1 MQTNPLFLG
10 IPLDLRRAV
19 HYDIN
24 YLCDFL
30 AVLPLP
36 VCPLRAGKAWRTLS
50 HIELRHDVDH
60 CLQSALAMAVVE
72 QRHGFASS
80 YYFLPPD
87 GITKKRN
94 YFGSIE
100 KDRIRVSR
108 RFIETALAIQ
118 EMGHE
123 VGLHNDLIPLAAAT
137 GAPIADLLAA
147 LLHELRKHG
156 LHVTGTA
163 SHGSPLC
170 RRYGFVNYDIFE
182 KEGERERERERKRR
196 VVQIDGKTVSIPS
209 LNMQD
214 FGLDYEAYSRP
225 FDLYISDSRN
235 NLYLYCP
242 EKKPI
247 NLTPT
252 KLKRHI
258 LSNNLP
264 NKNIPIIIQS
274 LIHPDH
280 WSPIC
285 NADVTRHHVFLE
297 GIQDIY
303 LKKRLEERR
312 FLIRNRENILYHC
325 AMDTVSSYEV
335 AYGTEAS
342 HFSGQ
347 RAWLDML
354 APHLRPTIHTVLE
367 LGCGQGELL
376 ALVMRSLDAT
386 GGGPRLGVGVDASY
400 AAIADCAVR
409 YPHLRWAHSPCED
422 FIDKLLA
429 RAAEVGSLPPRFDL
443 ILDKTG
449 MTAIPDFPTAFALLK
464 KLSYCLAPGGRYIYM
479 ASPGFYER
487 RYADKA
493 LWPLSWLEIC
503 QRVFPHARCLRND
516 GALLYEFAN
525 EPLPIRN
532 A

>member
-1 MQTNPLFLG
+1 MQTNPLICG
-10 IPLDLRRAV
+10 IPLDLRRAL

-30 AVLPLP
+30 AALPLP
-36 VCPLRAGKAWRTLS
+36 VCPLRTGNAWRTLS
-50 HIELRHDVDH
+50 HIELRHDVDR

-72 QRHGFASS
+72 QRHGIASS

-87 GITKKRN
+87 GITQKHN

-100 KDRIRVSR
+100 KNRIRVSR
-108 RFIETALAIQ
+108 RFIETAQAIQ
-118 EMGHE
+118 DMGHE

-170 RRYGFVNYDIFE
+170 KQYGFTNYDIFRAQ
-182 KEGERERERERKRR
+182 EGEERLLS
-196 VVQIDGKTVSIPS
+196 INGKTLSIPS
-209 LNMQD
+209 LNMRD

-225 FDLYISDSRN
+225 FELYISDSRN
-235 NLYLYCP
+235 KLLLYTS
-242 EKKPI
+242 EKKSI

-252 KLKRHI
+252 KLKHHI
-258 LSNNLP
+258 LSTSLP
-264 NKNIPIIIQS
+264 KKAAPVTIQA

-280 WSPIC
+280 WLPVC
-285 NADVTRHHVFLE
+285 CADAERIGSILE
-297 GIQDIY
+297 GTQDIF
-303 LKKRLEERR
+303 LRRRLEERR
-312 FLIRNRENILYHC
+312 FLVRSRENVLYHTT
-325 AMDTVSSYEV
+325 MDTGSSYELSYSTK
-335 AYGTEAS
+335 AF

-347 RAWLDML
+347 RTWLELL
-354 APHLRPTIHTVLE
+354 APHLRPAIHTVLE

-376 ALVMRSLDAT
+376 ALVMRSLGAER
-386 GGGPRLGVGVDASY
+386 GGPRLGVGVDASY

-409 YPHLRWAHSPCED
+409 YPHLRWAQGPCEQ

-429 RAAEVGSLPPRFDL
+429 QAAEVGSLPPRFDL

-449 MTAIPDFPTAFALLK
+449 MTSIPDFPTAFALLK
-464 KLSYCLAPGGRYIYM
+464 KLSCCLAPGGRYIYM

-503 QRVFPHARCLRND
+503 QRVFPHARCLLND
-516 GALLYEFAN
+516 NALIYEFAN

>member
-1 MQTNPLFLG
+1 MQTNPLICG
-10 IPLDLRRAV
+10 IPLDLRRAL

-30 AVLPLP
+30 AALPLP
-36 VCPLRAGKAWRTLS
+36 VCPLRTGNAWRTLS
-50 HIELRHDVDH
+50 HIELRHDVDL

-72 QRHGFASS
+72 QRHGIASS

-87 GITKKRN
+87 GITQKHN

-100 KDRIRVSR
+100 KNRIRVSR
-108 RFIETALAIQ
+108 RFIETAQAIQ
-118 EMGHE
+118 DMGHE

-170 RRYGFVNYDIFE
+170 KQYGFVNYDIFSRAR
-182 KEGERERERERKRR
+182 EGERR

-209 LNMQD
+209 LNMRD
-214 FGLDYEAYSRP
+214 FGLDYEAYSRHRE
-225 FDLYISDSRN
+225 LCISDSGN
-235 NLYLYCP
+235 NLQLFISGKEP
-242 EKKPI
+242 QK
-247 NLTPT
+247 LTPSN
-252 KLKRHI
+252 LKYHI
-258 LSNNLP
+258 LSRNLP
-264 NKNIPIIIQS
+264 DKETPITIQA

-280 WSPIC
+280 WLPIC
-285 NADVTRHHVFLE
+285 NGDRERQEALLDNIH
-297 GIQDIY
+297 GIY
-303 LKKRLEERR
+303 LKRRLQERR
-312 FLIRNRENILYHC
+312 FLIRNRKNILYHS
-325 AMDTVSSYEV
+325 AMDAVSSYEISYSTK
-335 AYGTEAS
+335 AF

-347 RAWLDML
+347 RTWLDML
-354 APHLRPTIHTVLE
+354 TPHLRPTIHTVLE

-376 ALVMRSLDAT
+376 ALVMRSLGAER
-386 GGGPRLGVGVDASY
+386 GGPRLGVGVDASY

-409 YPHLRWAHSPCED
+409 YPHLRWAQGPCEQ

-429 RAAEVGSLPPRFDL
+429 QAAEVGSLPPRFDL

-449 MTAIPDFPTAFALLK
+449 MTSIPDFPTAFALLK
-464 KLSYCLAPGGRYIYM
+464 KLSCCLAPGGRYIYM
-479 ASPGFYER
+479 ASSVFYER

>member
-1 MQTNPLFLG
+1 MQTNPLFSG
-10 IPLDLRRAV
+10 APLDLRRAV

-30 AVLPLP
+30 AALPLP

-72 QRHGFASS
+72 QRHGIASS

-87 GITKKRN
+87 GITQKSN
-94 YFGSIE
+94 YFGSVE

-108 RFIETALAIQ
+108 RFIEKALAIQ
-118 EMGHE
+118 DMGHE

-137 GAPIADLLAA
+137 GAPISELLAA
-147 LLHELRKHG
+147 LLHELRTHG
-156 LHVTGTA
+156 LHITGTA
-163 SHGSPLC
+163 SHGSSLC
-170 RRYGFVNYDIFE
+170 RRYGFINHEIFE
-182 KEGERERERERKRR
+182 REKR

-235 NLYLYCP
+235 NLHLHCP
-242 EKKPI
+242 PKKPI

-258 LSNNLP
+258 LSNSLP
-264 NKNIPIIIQS
+264 NKNTPIIIQS

-280 WSPIC
+280 WCPIC
-285 NADVTRHHVFLE
+285 NADVTRHHFFLE
-297 GIQDIY
+297 GIQNIY
-303 LKKRLEERR
+303 LKNRLEERR
-312 FLIRNRENILYHC
+312 FLIRNSKNILYYS
-325 AMDTVSSYEV
+325 AMDAVSSYEISYSTK
-335 AYGTEAS
+335 AF

-347 RAWLDML
+347 RTWLDML
-354 APHLRPTIHTVLE
+354 TPHLRPGIHTVLE

-376 ALVMRSLDAT
+376 ALVMRSLEAT
-386 GGGPRLGVGVDASY
+386 GGPRLGVGVDASY

-409 YPHLRWAHSPCED
+409 YPHLRWAHSSCED
-422 FIDKLLA
+422 FIDKLLT
-429 RAAEVGSLPPRFDL
+429 RAEEVSALPPRFDL

-487 RYADKA
+487 RYADKT

-503 QRVFPHARCLRND
+503 QRVFPHARSLRSD

-525 EPLPIRN
+525 APLQPQ
-532 A
+532 